1 MLQVCKPCSGD
12 AKSSFAKV
20 LSGWTSIDDVVR
32 DVECENDAKVFE
44 HPFLMGDAF
53 FIGDADD
60 DDDNLTQMFDVDD
73 VALVP
78 FLFLSDGE
86 ADAAL
91 NDGDGKQSVRSEV
104 TLTSAFTWNQFD
116 ALTPSSSLQLRSLG
130 LLKRLLGYKLLQPF
144 VCEATVQDWYVD
156 ICSLYPYNSAFFG
169 KAGLNLALAT
179 SRNGQ
184 KTLETCLKLP
194 E

>member
-32 DVECENDAKVFE
+32 DVECENDAKVFA

-144 VCEATVQDWYVD
+144 VNVKQ
-156 ICSLYPYNSAFFG
+156 PYKIGMLISVP
-169 KAGLNLALAT
+169 LQLSPLWQ
-179 SRNGQ
+179 SRIEPCIGYF
-184 KTLETCLKLP
+184 P
-194 E
+194 

>member
-1 MLQVCKPCSGD
+1 
-12 AKSSFAKV
+12 
-20 LSGWTSIDDVVR
+20 
-32 DVECENDAKVFE
+32 
-44 HPFLMGDAF
+44 MGDAF

-104 TLTSAFTWNQFD
+104 TLTSAFT
-116 ALTPSSSLQLRSLG
+116 
-130 LLKRLLGYKLLQPF
+130 
-144 VCEATVQDWYVD
+144 
-156 ICSLYPYNSAFFG
+156 
-169 KAGLNLALAT
+169 
-179 SRNGQ
+179 
-184 KTLETCLKLP
+184 
-194 E
+194 